1 LLFAVRTTK
10 KDVDDAE
17 ACLLSH

>member
-1 LLFAVRTTK
+1 LFAVRTTK

-17 ACLLSH
+17 ACLLSQ